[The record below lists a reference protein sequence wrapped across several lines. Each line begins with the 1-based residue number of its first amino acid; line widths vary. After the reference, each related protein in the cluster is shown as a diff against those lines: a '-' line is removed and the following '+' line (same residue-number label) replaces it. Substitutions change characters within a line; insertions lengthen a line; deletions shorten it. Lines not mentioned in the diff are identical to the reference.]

1 MASKTVTVEFK
12 GGKALERHLKNIAM
26 ELGSGGVVKVGFFE
40 DAIYSGGKRNY
51 TAKRR
56 AKMSQKGK
64 DMAEFLQGK
73 DKYTGPVAQVA
84 VWNEFGTKKTPPRP
98 FMRSTVAK
106 KSPRWG
112 NGLAVALKKTGY
124 NSGEALS
131 ILGSVIV
138 GQIQQTI
145 DEWKDPPNA
154 QLTVDLKGFNKPLLD
169 SGRMRAAVAFE
180 VDDGIDKLES

>member
-1 MASKTVTVEFK
+1 MASKTVTVDFK
-12 GGKALERHLKNIAM
+12 GGKALERHLKKIVG
-26 ELGSGGVVKVGFFE
+26 ELGEGGVVKVGFFE
-40 DAIYSGGKRNY
+40 DSIYSGGKRNY

-64 DMAEFLQGK
+64 DMAAFLQGK
-73 DKYTGPVAQVA
+73 DKYVGPVAQVA
-84 VWNEFGTKKTPPRP
+84 VWNEFGTKKTPARP

-112 NGLAVALKKTGY
+112 NGLALALKKNGY
-124 NSGEALS
+124 DSQAALAV
-131 ILGSVIV
+131 LGSVIV
-138 GQIQQTI
+138 GQIQQSI

-169 SGRMRAAVAFE
+169 SGRMRAAVAYE
-180 VDDGIDKLES
+180 VVSGADNTDN

>member
-1 MASKTVTVEFK
+1 
-12 GGKALERHLKNIAM
+12 
-26 ELGSGGVVKVGFFE
+26 
-40 DAIYSGGKRNY
+40 
-51 TAKRR
+51 
-56 AKMSQKGK
+56 
-64 DMAEFLQGK
+64 
-73 DKYTGPVAQVA
+73 
-84 VWNEFGTKKTPPRP
+84 VWNEFGTKKTPARP

-124 NSGEALS
+124 NSGEALA
-131 ILGSVIV
+131 ILGATIV

-169 SGRMRAAVAFE
+169 SGRMRASVAFE
-180 VDDGIDKLES
+180 VDDGIDQLES